1 VILVCAGLARH
12 AEIKFWVPSS
22 AQAQFKLTVIF
33 RHRAPLSM
41 KTQTPFPFIQPA
53 HALLVLRV
61 ALAIFFMA
69 HAAVRIVRP
78 DSIPSFANYLGQK
91 GWPFSLLIVWLI
103 TVLELSAGSLMILG
117 KWVRWCAA
125 GLFFIAA
132 MGIVIIHFKLG
143 WFVGEHGTGGM
154 EYSLCLMVSLLV
166 VAAFDAHPRPTS

>member
-1 VILVCAGLARH
+1 
-12 AEIKFWVPSS
+12 
-22 AQAQFKLTVIF
+22 
-33 RHRAPLSM
+33 
-41 KTQTPFPFIQPA
+41 
-53 HALLVLRV
+53 LRV

-69 HAAVRIVRP
+69 HATVRVVRP
-78 DSIPSFANYLGQK
+78 DSIASFANYLGHK
-91 GWPFSLLIVWLI
+91 GFPLALLIVWLI
-103 TVLELSAGSLMILG
+103 TLFELSAGTLMILG

-166 VAAFDAHPRPTS
+166 VAAFDAQKSHSNLTLEGARS